1 MTHEIL
7 RQAPASAAPN
17 KDAVLTDS
25 SQQPAQ
31 TSVVMVPSH
40 SNDYLREQD
49 LPNKQ
54 WQNTEFHSLGRITT
68 Q

>member
-7 RQAPASAAPN
+7 RQALASAAPN

-31 TSVVMVPSH
+31 TSVVMAPSH
-40 SNDYLREQD
+40 SNDYLIEQD

-54 WQNTEFHSLGRITT
+54 
-68 Q
+68 